1 MRRGETPTWG
11 TFLVGVAAATL
22 VSVSVVTGVSAT
34 AVAAPPLVEAAPS
47 VGTVDTTRPTVA
59 DQTKGETP
67 NVSSTLHRLA
77 EADDREAFA
86 AAHGIDLRDGRVV
99 VVVELRGRSTL
110 PDGYDA
116 TVQQTATVGGETFV
130 QAWVPVDRVVPLAE
144 EPGVA
149 YVRLPDRADA
159 SGSASASTSS
169 RGEPTSAPD
178 AGSTVRETD
187 AGSTARETESRPTTR
202 NTDVLVVVVAIG
214 IAAVAVGLY
223 GRGRR

>member
-1 MRRGETPTWG
+1 MRRGETPNRG

-22 VSVSVVTGVSAT
+22 VGVSVATGVSAT
-34 AVAAPPLVEAAPS
+34 AVAAPPLAETTSSVETADA
-47 VGTVDTTRPTVA
+47 TRPTPA
-59 DQTKGETP
+59 DQTKGETPP
-67 NVSSTLHRLA
+67 NVSSTLHRLVD
-77 EADDREAFA
+77 ADDREAFA
-86 AAHGIDLRDGRVV
+86 SAHGIDLRDGRVV

-159 SGSASASTSS
+159 SGSASASAPSK
-169 RGEPTSAPD
+169 GERTAAPD
-178 AGSTVRETD
+178 AR
-187 AGSTARETESRPTTR
+187 STARETDAREAESRPTTR
-202 NTDVLVVVVAIG
+202 NTDVLVVVVAVVV
-214 IAAVAVGLY
+214 AVVAVGLY
-223 GRGRR
+223 GRVRR